1 MAENRVLINQHT
13 ISVSKLDKVFWP
25 EDGYT
30 KGHLIQYY
38 VEIAPYLL
46 PHLKGRP
53 IVSIRFPDGVAGKHF
68 YQKNAPPQLPEWIE
82 TYQQYSQ
89 ESERPIDFILV
100 DETAALAWLANQA
113 VIEIHPWLSRVNS
126 IQYPDFAVI
135 DLDPS
140 PANTYQQV
148 YEIALVFKQL
158 FDELKLKTY
167 IKTSGSAGL
176 HIYLPVKNEYTYQQ
190 IRDFTR
196 TAAALVTQIRP
207 DISTLER
214 TLKKRGPRIYLDY
227 LQIGLGKTLSSI
239 YSVRARKGAPV
250 SAPLH
255 WEEISEVTPA
265 QFTIKTIIPRLQ
277 KEGDLFADVLENK
290 QSLDWACDKLGL
302 SSLIHTA
309 ARRE

>member
-25 EDGYT
+25 ENGYT
-30 KGHLIQYY
+30 KGNLIQYY

-46 PHLKGRP
+46 PHLRDRP

-89 ESERPIDFILV
+89 ESDRPIDFIV
-100 DETAALAWLANQA
+100 VGETAALAWLANQA
-113 VIEIHPWLSRVNS
+113 VIEIHPWLSRTHT
-126 IQYPDFAVI
+126 IAYPDFAVI

-148 YEIALVFKQL
+148 CEIARVFKQL

-167 IKTSGSAGL
+167 VKTSGSEGL

-196 TAAALVTQIRP
+196 TAAALVTRIRP
-207 DISTLER
+207 DIATIER
-214 TLKKRGPRIYLDY
+214 VVKKRGPRIYLDY
-227 LQIGLGKTLSSI
+227 LQIGLGKTLSSV

-250 SAPLH
+250 SVPLH
-255 WEEISEVTPA
+255 WEEITEVTPE
-265 QFTIKTIIPRLQ
+265 QFTIKNIIPRLQ
-277 KEGDLFADVLENK
+277 KEGDLFSDVLEYK
-290 QSLDWACDKLGL
+290 QSLASACEILGL
-302 SSLIHTA
+302 HSLLGSSPE
-309 ARRE
+309 R